1 MSWNGVSVA
10 VSYRYV
16 GSSSQH
22 LKHHQA
28 DQPPPPP
35 FSCGPR
41 PQPALASQP
50 ALRSIPFS
58 SFTNKPHPSTTSV
71 FPSPQL
77 TLSHSTTLSSLTAL
91 LLHNNLLRSLS
102 LPSSTP
108 PKEASPSPNQNPLPL
123 LTRRSPSNTAVVVIH
138 LPLYSFP
145 PTPWT
150 NKSATIPLV
159 KSL

>member
-1 MSWNGVSVA
+1 MSPSGVSVA
-10 VSYRYV
+10 VPVCR
-16 GSSSQH
+16 Q
-22 LKHHQA
+22 Q
-28 DQPPPPP
+28 QPAPEAPPGRPAPPP

-58 SFTNKPHPSTTSV
+58 AFTNKPHPSTTSV

-77 TLSHSTTLSSLTAL
+77 ILSQPLSHLSLLCFSTT
-91 LLHNNLLRSLS
+91 NLLRSLFF
-102 LPSSTP
+102 PSSTS
-108 PKEASPSPNQNPLPL
+108 PKETSSSQNLSPLPL
-123 LTRRSPSNTAVVVIH
+123 LTRRSPFNTAVVVH

-145 PTPWT
+145 PTSWT
-150 NKSATIPLV
+150 NKSATIPLT